1 MNTRVSQPAQPA
13 VRPEVSAA
21 PPAPPAFPGRAAA
34 LGDVRATRPIEQRLR
49 DLVEKHHGAIWSFV
63 RRLGVAEADV
73 DDAVQ
78 RVFLV
83 LSDRLSSIVRDSERS
98 FLFGTALRVAADARR
113 AARRR
118 REDAVDALDDRP
130 IDLPA
135 PDELADQK
143 RARALVDRVL
153 EQMPLDLRAVLV
165 LFEVEELSTA
175 EIADLLEL
183 PMGTVGSRLRRA
195 REDFQARVKRLQ
207 VAQIRKVDRP

>member
-1 MNTRVSQPAQPA
+1 MNTRVSQPAL
-13 VRPEVSAA
+13 RPEVPAA
-21 PPAPPAFPGRAAA
+21 PPGPPALPDRAAV
-34 LGDVRATRPIEQRLR
+34 LGGVTATRPSEQRLR
-49 DLVEKHHGAIWSFV
+49 DLVEKYHGAIWNFV

-83 LSDRLSSIVRDSERS
+83 LSDRLSSIVPDSERS

-153 EQMPLDLRAVLV
+153 DQMPLDLRAVLV

-207 VAQIRKVDRP
+207 VARIRKADTP

>member
-1 MNTRVSQPAQPA
+1 MNTRVSQTAL
-13 VRPEVSAA
+13 RPEPSAA
-21 PPAPPAFPGRAAA
+21 PQGPPALPDRAAA
-34 LGDVRATRPIEQRLR
+34 LGGVTATRPSEQRLR
-49 DLVEKHHGAIWSFV
+49 NLVERYHGAIWNFV

-78 RVFLV
+78 RAFLV
-83 LSDRLSSIVRDSERS
+83 LSDRLSSIVPDSERS
-98 FLFGTALRVAADARR
+98 FLFGIALRVAADARR

-118 REDAVDALDDRP
+118 REDAVDVLDDRP

-153 EQMPLDLRAVLV
+153 EQMPLDLRAVLI

-207 VAQIRKVDRP
+207 VVRTRKADTP

>member
-1 MNTRVSQPAQPA
+1 MNTRVSQTAL
-13 VRPEVSAA
+13 RPEVSAA
-21 PPAPPAFPGRAAA
+21 PPGPPALSDQAAR
-34 LGDVRATRPIEQRLR
+34 LGGVTAIRSSEQRLR
-49 DLVEKHHGAIWSFV
+49 DLVEKHHGAIWNFV

-83 LSDRLSSIVRDSERS
+83 LADRLSSIVPDSERS

-207 VAQIRKVDRP
+207 VARTRKADTP

>member
-1 MNTRVSQPAQPA
+1 MNSRVSQPAL
-13 VRPEVSAA
+13 RPEVPAAPEA
-21 PPAPPAFPGRAAA
+21 PPALPDRAAA
-34 LGDVRATRPIEQRLR
+34 LRGARATRPAQERLR
-49 DLVEKHHGAIWSFV
+49 DLVEKYHRPIWNFV

-83 LSDRLSSIVRDSERS
+83 LSDRLSSIVPDSERG
-98 FLFGTALRVAADARR
+98 FLFGTALRVAADVRR

-118 REDAVDALDDRP
+118 REDAVDVLDDRP

-153 EQMPLDLRAVLV
+153 EQMPLDLRAVLI
-165 LFEVEELSTA
+165 LFEVEELSTL
-175 EIADLLEL
+175 EIAELLEL

-207 VAQIRKVDRP
+207 VPRIRKADTP